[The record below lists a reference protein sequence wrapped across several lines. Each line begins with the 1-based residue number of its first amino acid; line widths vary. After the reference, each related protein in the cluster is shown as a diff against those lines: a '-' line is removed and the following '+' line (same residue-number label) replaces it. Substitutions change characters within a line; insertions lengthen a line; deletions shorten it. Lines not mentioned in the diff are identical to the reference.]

1 MMEEVAFRGAIGSH
15 VRHPGEHHGAESTV
29 YGIVSAILISVLWG
43 LWHYPIVPHAS
54 VFQVVAQLLL
64 LQGRG
69 EILTFPLLAQV
80 EEPHGARV
88 RARPTRLCAKHSRL
102 RPVGR
107 RPGDLMLP
115 LPV

>member
-1 MMEEVAFRGAIGSH
+1 MEEVAFRGAIGSH

-54 VFQVVAQLLL
+54 VFQVVAQLFL